1 MIDNLALAGMKV
13 SPADI
18 SMLDAY
24 SRGRVTGRD
33 MLAHSRQFPTLEA
46 YHSWLHE
53 HRDTPINEAT
63 ADVSIE
69 QALREFRECVQRRQ
83 GVSASE

>member
-1 MIDNLALAGMKV
+1 MIDNLASAGMRV

-24 SRGRVTGRD
+24 SRGRITGRD

-46 YHSWLHE
+46 YHSWLQE

-63 ADVSIE
+63 SDVSIE